1 MQIPLPQQT
10 PQQRDLEMT
19 NYLYA
24 ALRTLPDAIGTIE
37 FDGAMLV
44 NALRESKANLDDAEL
59 NATLQ
64 APQDGKNSDA
74 RKLEVATAISKDAA
88 VQTFR
93 KEVMRIEGEIETNE
107 AEAKTK
113 RREFQAAIALAE
125 LHAARINAMYRQQA
139 QLQHNNAERKPQ

>member
-1 MQIPLPQQT
+1 MQTPLPQQT
-10 PQQRDLEMT
+10 PQQRDLETT

-24 ALRTLPDAIGTIE
+24 ALRALPNEIGAIE

-74 RKLEVATAISKDAA
+74 RKLEVATAVSKDAA
-88 VQTFR
+88 VQKYR

-125 LHAARINAMYRQQA
+125 LHAARINAMYRQQT
-139 QLQHNNAERKPQ
+139 QQHNNAERKTQ

>member
-1 MQIPLPQQT
+1 MQTPLPQQT
-10 PQQRDLEMT
+10 PQQRDAEMT
-19 NYLYA
+19 NYLYT

-74 RKLEVATAISKDAA
+74 RKLEVAAAVSKDAA

-139 QLQHNNAERKPQ
+139 QLQHNAERKPQ